1 VISHLGQAVGFRPRE
16 IAAQTDMR
24 WSQKEA
30 AKYWGGRREAV
41 VGQFYHLYK
50 VKEPGQAV
58 DREALADVMQ
68 AVREFNDSVPYPEMK
83 ISGAQLR
90 KGLKAS
96 ISRQRLAEEGQA
108 QEKKY
113 RRLYSEVAEG
123 FVPTY

>member
-1 VISHLGQAVGFRPRE
+1 
-16 IAAQTDMR
+16 
-24 WSQKEA
+24 
-30 AKYWGGRREAV
+30 
-41 VGQFYHLYK
+41 
-50 VKEPGQAV
+50 
-58 DREALADVMQ
+58 
-68 AVREFNDSVPYPEMK
+68 MK